1 MEAKSLQA
9 QTRTILGKKVKKVR
23 KQGMIPAILYGHD
36 TEPQPLSINT
46 QEFSQIFKTAGISA
60 LVNLKIDEQ
69 KGFKVLLKEPQ
80 RDPKNRTITHADIYK
95 VKMSEKIKTEIPL
108 EFINEA
114 PAVVDL
120 EGNLIVN
127 SNTIE
132 VECLPDDLIA
142 NIEVDLAALKTFDD
156 MIHLKDI
163 KAPKGVEFLGDPEEV
178 IVVVSTPRTE
188 EEMTEETVGEDA
200 EKTAV
205 AELAK
210 EEEETETKSAE

>member
-210 EEEETETKSAE
+210 EEETETKSAE